1 MNFIDSIVN
10 TLMKIEHD
18 PEFSDSNPK
27 LYCSTGILLE
37 PYAKQNKIAPEAL
50 RKMIARNSFFKIGST
65 TIQTGL
71 FTKHDT
77 KTDTIE
83 LDDIKSIKERY
94 QIEPEKVIQDS
105 TDSPILTEIM
115 VQIISEEQSKL
126 EFKPKLIRSKLSFEY
141 PQEDRFQLY
150 KEHFPDELEK
160 IQREG
165 RTESNLEKKFGK
177 RVMKGSEFHFSD
189 GKVAH
194 SLMTW
199 FQSIQLAPNDI
210 IAFHL
215 KNNDF
220 YHWLEESVKAPE
232 LARICQNLA
241 IRLEANLVTE
251 KEVKTELFKNLN
263 KTSLNNTIFDNITL
277 PLLKKVK
284 SNDPKQAEEA
294 IDKLLVIGD
303 SRAVG
308 PIMERIFDSRPEI
321 RHKIIRGIGK
331 FKDKRATPTL
341 LKILNHSKDTQDR
354 LLAVKTLGVLADKR
368 VINTLIKIAK
378 NKDEVG
384 AEAKKILENVL
395 RK

>member
-1 MNFIDSIVN
+1 MNLIDSIAN
-10 TLMKIEHD
+10 TLMKIRHD
-18 PEFSDSNPK
+18 PEFSISNPK
-27 LYCSTGILLE
+27 LYYPKGILLE
-37 PYAKQNKIAPEAL
+37 PYAKQNKVAPEAL
-50 RKMIARNSFFKIGST
+50 KKMIARNSFFGIGST
-65 TIQTGL
+65 TIKTGL
-71 FTKHDT
+71 FSKRDT
-77 KTDTIE
+77 KTDTIK
-83 LDDIKSIKERY
+83 LDDIIAIKERY
-94 QIEPEKVIQDS
+94 QKNPEKVMLDS
-105 TDSPILTEIM
+105 TSSPILTEIM

-126 EFKPKLIRSKLSFEY
+126 QFKPKLIRSKMSFEY
-141 PQEDRFQLY
+141 PQENRFQLY
-150 KEHFPDELEK
+150 KKHFPDELEK

-165 RTESNLEKKFGK
+165 RHESNLEKKFGK
-177 RVMKGSEFHFSD
+177 RVMKGAEFHFSD

-232 LARICQNLA
+232 LARICLELA
-241 IRLEANLVTE
+241 KRLEANLVTE
-251 KEVKTELFKNLN
+251 KEVKTELFKNIN
-263 KTSLNNTIFDNITL
+263 KTTLNNTIFDNITL

-294 IDKLLVIGD
+294 IDKLLVVGD

-308 PIMERIFDSRPEI
+308 PMMERIFDSRPQI
-321 RHKIIRGIGK
+321 RHKIIRGLGK

-354 LLAVKTLGVLADKR
+354 LLAVKTLGVLGDKR
-368 VINTLIKIAK
+368 AINTLSKIAK
-378 NKDEVG
+378 NNDEVG
-384 AEAKKILENVL
+384 VEARKILENPL
-395 RK
+395 

>member
-1 MNFIDSIVN
+1 MVMNQIHSITK
-10 TLMKIEHD
+10 TLMIIKHD
-18 PEFSDSNPK
+18 PEFTDSNPK
-27 LYCSTGILLE
+27 LYTSKGILLE
-37 PYAKQNKIAPEAL
+37 NYAKHHKVAPEAL
-50 RKMIARNSFFKIGST
+50 KKLIVRNSFFSIGST

-71 FTKHDT
+71 FSKRDI
-77 KTDTIE
+77 KTDTIKLE
-83 LDDIKSIKERY
+83 DIESIKEKY
-94 QIEPEKVIQDS
+94 KKDPEKVMQDS
-105 TDSPILTEIM
+105 TASPILTEIM
-115 VQIISEEQSKL
+115 VQIISEKQSDL

-150 KEHFPDELEK
+150 KKYFPDELEK

-177 RVMKGSEFHFSD
+177 RVMKGAEFHFSD

-232 LARICQNLA
+232 LGRICLELA
-241 IRLEANLVTE
+241 KRLEANLVNE
-251 KEVKTELFKNLN
+251 KEVKTELFKNIN

-284 SNDPKQAEEA
+284 SNDPKQAEKA
-294 IDKLLVIGD
+294 IDKLIIVGD

-308 PIMERIFDSRPEI
+308 PMMERIFDSRPQI
-321 RHKIIRGIGK
+321 RHKIIRGLGK

-341 LKILNHSKDTQDR
+341 LKILKHSKDTQDR
-354 LLAVKTLGVLADKR
+354 LLAVKTLGVLGDERA
-368 VINTLIKIAK
+368 INALTKIAK

-384 AEAKKILENVL
+384 AEAKKILENQL
-395 RK
+395 